1 MDIDLVQGL
10 ERLAPVLMVQG
21 SDRNHFVSK
30 TADSDDASSPVY
42 SIGAMEKAS

>member
-21 SDRNHFVSK
+21 SERTHFVSK
-30 TADSDDASSPVY
+30 TADSDAGSMRVY
-42 SIGAMEKAS
+42 SIGAMENAS